1 MKKFFV
7 EKENFSGEFVNIV
20 GDEFFHF
27 SKVLRGKVGE
37 KIICLCGDENQY
49 FCEVVKIEKDFAVAR
64 VNKIE
69 LCTANPKIEIAVF
82 QGLPKGE
89 KLELIIQ
96 KISELGA
103 SEIVPFES
111 DFTIAKGNPIK
122 MERLEKI
129 AREACKQCGRSKM
142 LKISPTIKLCNIEKE
157 ITGFDLV
164 LFLYENAKANE
175 TISALTEKIKKAKK
189 VAIIIG
195 AEGGFSESENEF
207 LSKLNIEKILLGKRI
222 LRTETATI
230 ALVGFVSLLTEN

>member
-1 MKKFFV
+1 MKKFFI
-7 EKENFSGEFVNIV
+7 EKNNFNGKFANITGE
-20 GDEFFHF
+20 EFFHF
-27 SKVLRGKVGE
+27 SKVLRGKIGE
-37 KIICLCGDENQY
+37 KIICLCGDENEY
-49 FCEVVKIEKDFAVAR
+49 FCEVVKIERDNAVAR
-64 VNKIE
+64 VDKVE
-69 LCTANPKIEIAVF
+69 LCQANPKKEIVVY

-129 AREACKQCGRSKM
+129 AREACKQCGRSKAI
-142 LKISPTIKLCNIEKE
+142 KISPIAKLKNI
-157 ITGFDLV
+157 IDDLANFDLV
-164 LFLYENAKANE
+164 LFLYENATAESTLVKIEN
-175 TISALTEKIKKAKK
+175 KIKKANRI
-189 VAIIIG
+189 AIIVG
-195 AEGGFSESENEF
+195 AEGGFSEIENEI
-207 LSKLNIEKILLGKRI
+207 LSKLDIEKVSLGKRI